1 MKLAALL
8 AAAVLLAA
16 APARAQISDFEIR
29 GSVWVG
35 TAGSARPLYAFASD
49 GTYTFSPGDGGRY
62 ISHSGTWDLVD
73 NGRRLML
80 HATSRVERVRG
91 RERMMGSNRT
101 FTLPIAD
108 IGDGLIRIDGRR
120 FTRG

>member
-8 AAAVLLAA
+8 AALVLLAA
-16 APARAQISDFEIR
+16 APARAQISDSEIR
-29 GSVWVG
+29 GSVLIG
-35 TAGSARPLYAFASD
+35 HAGSARPMYSFAAD
-49 GTYTFSPGDGGRY
+49 GTYTFSPGDDGRFV
-62 ISHSGTWDLVD
+62 SHSGTWDLID
-73 NGRRLML
+73 NGRRIML
-80 HATSRVERVRG
+80 HATSRVELVRG
-91 RERMMGSNRT
+91 RERLLRSNRT